1 MGFGDMTRQD
11 WLWVERRAAK
21 LGIGAPPARNARNA
35 RGPYSPYTREERE
48 GWSINFWDYKV
59 RGETESWAKA
69 LRRVPRGREQWAG
82 WLAREVFHAIW
93 TG

>member
-1 MGFGDMTRQD
+1 MTRRD
-11 WLWVERRAAK
+11 WLWVEQRAAE
-21 LGIGAPPARNARNA
+21 LGIDAP
-35 RGPYSPYTREERE
+35 RGSPTDPGSRYSVKEYE

-59 RGETESWAKA
+59 RGEKEAWAKA

-93 TG
+93 T